1 MTTTTIHEA
10 ATRERPVDVAAV
22 DMAATSAVHGGAEPV
37 EFSYRA
43 VTADGTMID
52 DRLSGYDEA
61 DVVRKLR
68 ARGLRPVRVRRPRR
82 TILSGESSI
91 PGFGPK
97 VDQPELAAT
106 MRQFATMNRAGVSL
120 LRTLEVLGAQSRNA
134 LLVETLQRI
143 RSDVE
148 AGMALSDATAM
159 HPRVFDP
166 LTTAVLRAGEASGA
180 LDEVLDQI
188 AETLERNAML
198 RRKIRSALTYPAA
211 VLLMVAGVVIA
222 MLAFVI
228 PTFAGIYADLG
239 GTLPAPTRAL
249 LDASAFFTGRL
260 PFIVVATT
268 LAAVWLRTWRR
279 TDAGRHRSDGLFLRI
294 PVLGPVLTKA
304 ALARIGSTMA
314 VLSRAGV
321 PVLESLRIT
330 AASVGNAVMAEAVTN
345 ARTGVE
351 NGRTLAESF
360 GASPVIPPMV
370 VQLVAVGEESGTID
384 EVMATIGSTYA
395 DEVET
400 AVTGLASL
408 IEPLMMAF
416 IGLVVG
422 GMVVALY
429 LPMFRVID
437 LVQ

>member
-1 MTTTTIHEA
+1 MTATAHETA
-10 ATRERPVDVAAV
+10 PARERLIEGAASYS
-22 DMAATSAVHGGAEPV
+22 AAAAIVHTDAEPI

-43 VTADGTMID
+43 VAADGTMVD
-52 DRLSGYDEA
+52 DHLSGYDEA

-97 VDQPELAAT
+97 VDPTELAAT

-120 LRTLEVLGAQSRNA
+120 LRTIEVLGAQSKNS
-134 LLVETLQRI
+134 LLVETLERI

-148 AGMALSDATAM
+148 AGMSLSDAAAM

-198 RRKIRSALTYPAA
+198 RRRIRSALTYPAA

-239 GTLPAPTRAL
+239 GTLPAPTRVL
-249 LDASAFFTGRL
+249 LEASATFTGRL
-260 PFIVVATT
+260 PFIVIGTT
-268 LAAVWLRTWRR
+268 VAAVGLRAWRR
-279 TDAGRHRSDGLFLRI
+279 SDRGRHRSDGWLLRI
-294 PVLGPVLTKA
+294 PVLGPLLTKA
-304 ALARIGSTMA
+304 ALARIGNTMA

-321 PVLESLRIT
+321 PVLEALRIT
-330 AASVGNAVMAEAVTN
+330 SASVGNAVMAQAVTD

-384 EVMATIGSTYA
+384 QVMNTIGTTYA

-400 AVTGLASL
+400 SVTGLAAL

-416 IGLVVG
+416 IGVVVG